1 MSYPYEAEIEA
12 VLDERVR
19 PLLHTHGGD
28 MEVLS
33 LEDGVLRFR
42 LLGHCAGCAAADI
55 TSEELINAEL
65 TEAFPERIEK
75 AVLVN
80 SVSPDLLDQARE
92 ILRLRHG
99 S

>member
-1 MSYPYEAEIEA
+1 MYEHATEIEA

-19 PLLHTHGGD
+19 PLLKTHGGD

-33 LEDGVLRFR
+33 FEDGIVRFR

-65 TEAFPERIEK
+65 TDALPELVKE

-80 SVSPDLLDQARE
+80 SVSQSLLDQAAE
-92 ILRLRHG
+92 ILNMRHET
-99 S
+99 

>member
-1 MSYPYEAEIEA
+1 MDELRNEIEA

-19 PLLHTHGGD
+19 PLLRTHGGD
-28 MEVLS
+28 LEVLS
-33 LEDGVLRFR
+33 VEDGTVRFR

-55 TSEELINAEL
+55 TSEELIDAEL
-65 TEAFPERIEK
+65 TDALPQVRR

-80 SVSPDLLDQARE
+80 EVSPELLAQAAA
-92 ILRLRHG
+92 ILKQRHG